1 MLLELGFGA
10 LDAYWSEVG
19 PVEVIEASDRIA
31 AMPRMAVCDPR
42 RLGQEIR
49 AENPRSGSAR
59 IIGSPDRVGMSP
71 DDLWTSP
78 RDRVISDAIED
89 LVLFLRHQGFQISE
103 GYGAFDLDYYSSYL
117 RQSVARVCALVDLLD
132 TRVTQDAS
140 ILDVGAYL
148 GSFALPLARLG
159 FKVTAV
165 DQYDQYGTSFDSVR
179 SFLADSGIET
189 VGLPD
194 EVTAVDLAGT
204 GSYHCAI
211 SMAVIEHLPH
221 TPRTFIEA
229 LCACVG
235 PGGFIAVD
243 TPNLVRWHNRE
254 AFREGESIFQDLGHR
269 YWGQPPYRG
278 HHMEFTPH
286 QVAWMLEQ
294 AGCSGVEIRM
304 LNYNPV
310 QWDQIV
316 AGPHVDALVATVDDP
331 SLADTI
337 LAIGQLGS
345 PDDH

>member
-1 MLLELGFGA
+1 
-10 LDAYWSEVG
+10 
-19 PVEVIEASDRIA
+19 
-31 AMPRMAVCDPR
+31 MP
-42 RLGQEIR
+42 
-49 AENPRSGSAR
+49 
-59 IIGSPDRVGMSP
+59 
-71 DDLWTSP
+71 
-78 RDRVISDAIED
+78 
-89 LVLFLRHQGFQISE
+89 E
-103 GYGAFDLDYYSSYL
+103 GYGAFDLDYYSRYL

-132 TRVTQDAS
+132 TRATQGAS

-159 FKVTAV
+159 FKVTAA
-165 DQYDQYGTSFDSVR
+165 DQYDHYGTSFDSVR
-179 SFLADSGIET
+179 TFLADSGIET
-189 VGLPD
+189 VDLPA
-194 EVTAVDLAGT
+194 EVTAVDLSGI

-229 LCACVG
+229 LCACVAQD
-235 PGGFIAVD
+235 GFIAVD
-243 TPNLVRWHNRE
+243 TPNLVRWWNRE
-254 AFREGESIFQDLGHR
+254 AFRQGESIFQDLGQR
-269 YWGQPPYRG
+269 YWGEPPYRG

-316 AGPHVDALVATVDDP
+316 AGPHADALVATVDDP

-345 PDDH
+345 RDAG